1 MICNNF
7 NISSTTKKDVLNLN
21 IRDKLRQW
29 GCKSLLQS
37 ENLIQN
43 FHDDVK
49 LFITLSK
56 DSRVSSVNMLF
67 IFNEIA
73 LKVVSFLALKVV
85 LHYFSP
91 VL

>member
-21 IRDKLRQW
+21 IRDKLSQW
-29 GCKSLLQS
+29 GCNSLLQS

-43 FHDDVK
+43 FHDYVK

-56 DSRVSSVNMLF
+56 DSRISSVNMLF
-67 IFNEIA
+67 LSI
-73 LKVVSFLALKVV
+73 K
-85 LHYFSP
+85 
-91 VL
+91 

>member
-7 NISSTTKKDVLNLN
+7 NISSTTKKDILNLN

-43 FHDDVK
+43 FHDNMK
-49 LFITLSK
+49 LFITVKRFNSIF
-56 DSRVSSVNMLF
+56 SEYAF
-67 IFNEIA
+67 FNEIA
-73 LKVVSFLALKVV
+73 LKVVSCLALKVV